1 LRDQTIAS
9 YILRCPPSR
18 GIMADKCAILETTKS
33 DISFSDKASM
43 NLTKVL
49 LVIEVPLIG
58 NIFSS
63 VLEDEPD
70 ITIVGCVATLPD
82 ALEFIKT
89 QEVDVVLVS
98 VGLPGQDSLTL
109 ISTIVDRTPSTKVL
123 VLGLSDEDKN
133 SALLYIE
140 AGAAGYVL
148 KDSSLKEFIEII
160 RLTQKGEAQV
170 STKIAGA
177 MMERLSNLARM
188 FSSVEN
194 RIDGDVRLTS
204 RELEVLQYIGEG
216 LTNQEIAARLVVEV
230 GTVKNH
236 VHSILEKL
244 NVSSRDDAASY
255 LAFIKR

>member
-1 LRDQTIAS
+1 V
-9 YILRCPPSR
+9 
-18 GIMADKCAILETTKS
+18 G
-33 DISFSDKASM
+33 ISFSDKANMNSM
-43 NLTKVL
+43 KVF

-58 NIFSS
+58 NILAS
-63 VLEDEPD
+63 VLEDEPN
-70 ITIVGCVATLPD
+70 IKVAGSVTSLRD
-82 ALEFIKT
+82 ALEFIAE
-89 QEVDVVLVS
+89 QEVNVVLVS
-98 VGLPGQDSLTL
+98 VGLPDHDALTL
-109 ISTIVDRTPSTKVL
+109 TRTIVDRTPSTKVL
-123 VLGLSDEDKN
+123 ILGLSDEDKN
-133 SALLYIE
+133 SALRYIE

-188 FSSVEN
+188 FSTVEH
-194 RIDGDVRLTS
+194 RIDGAVRLTS

-216 LTNQEIAARLVVEV
+216 LTNQEIATRLVVEV

-244 NVSSRDDAASY
+244 KVSSRDEAASY